1 MNFGWNMEVFR
12 YMAVVIVLGIAYG
25 LLQFAFSIRK
35 AASGAEGNFCLI
47 FMIMSYMLASGA
59 AAGLAVT
66 VNYQNN
72 FDSLKVFSEFYEKA
86 YASSSIL
93 LLAFVLAAALSV
105 ISTYALPKKE
115 CETSG

>member
-1 MNFGWNMEVFR
+1 MQIHGCGDR
-12 YMAVVIVLGIAYG
+12 PRHCIRTLAVCILNPQGSKRRRGKLLFDFYG
-25 LLQFAFSIRK
+25 EK
-35 AASGAEGNFCLI
+35 
-47 FMIMSYMLASGA
+47 IMSYMLASGA